1 MNIRQNFLDTF
12 AWAIARRAPDAP
24 PRPSFIQKA
33 YWSDA
38 WERIRQDAVMSALG
52 ALVYLCGLAMAIFC
66 LVNAPVALDLDG
78 ERVSWQGLSLG
89 LCVLAMFLVVCIE
102 RVRQGQRRRDSGE
115 YVPGSAAAGAIY
127 FLSLGSLVLVVQ
139 LIVTLGYYIPSLFG
153 PALKAG
159 LWLIAAWLLATAAML
174 AFQAVAFCV
183 RFCRSREQG
192 KANRKANS
200 EMPHL

>member
-102 RVRQGQRRRDSGE
+102 GVRQGQRRRDSGE

-153 PALKAG
+153 PGAEGRPVADCCVAPGNGRHAG
-159 LWLIAAWLLATAAML
+159 VPGRRLL
-174 AFQAVAFCV
+174 CV

-192 KANRKANS
+192 KANR
-200 EMPHL
+200 